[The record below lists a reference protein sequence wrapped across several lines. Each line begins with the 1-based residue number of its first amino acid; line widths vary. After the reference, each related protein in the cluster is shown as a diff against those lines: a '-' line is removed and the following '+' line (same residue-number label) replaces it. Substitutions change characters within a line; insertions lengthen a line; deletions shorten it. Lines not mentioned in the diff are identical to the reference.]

1 MTQGS
6 TTRPRVRVVMF
17 VERRPAMRACYA
29 TALRE
34 SGFLVDEVASLTEAL
49 ELAPRV
55 RPDAIILS
63 RELRGGD
70 SWDVA
75 RKLKAVDSTRNT
87 QIVAFSSYSERAD
100 MERALVAGC
109 DSFVETPCDPR
120 VLVRHVRGLL
130 DMDLDEDDETVAA
143 IA

>member
-1 MTQGS
+1 MTHES

-17 VERRPAMRACYA
+17 VERRPAMRTCYA

-34 SGFLVDEVASLTEAL
+34 SGFLVDEIASLEEAL
-49 ELAPRV
+49 ELAPRL

-70 SWDVA
+70 GWDVA
-75 RKLKAVDSTRNT
+75 RKLKSTDTMRAT
-87 QIVAFSSYSERAD
+87 QIIAFSSYAERAD

-109 DSFVETPCDPR
+109 DSFVETPCEPR
-120 VLVRHVRGLL
+120 MLVRHVKGLL
-130 DMDLDEDDETVAA
+130 DMDLGDEADIAA
-143 IA
+143 SA

>member
-1 MTQGS
+1 
-6 TTRPRVRVVMF
+6 MF

-29 TALRE
+29 AALRE
-34 SGFLVDEVASLTEAL
+34 SGFLVDEIASLGEAL
-49 ELAPRV
+49 ELAPRI

-70 SWDVA
+70 GWDVA
-75 RKLKAVDSTRNT
+75 RKLKAADATRDT
-87 QIVAFSSYSERAD
+87 QIVAFSSYTERAD

-120 VLVRHVRGLL
+120 MLVRHVRALL
-130 DMDLDEDDETVAA
+130 DMDLGDEELAA
-143 IA
+143 MA